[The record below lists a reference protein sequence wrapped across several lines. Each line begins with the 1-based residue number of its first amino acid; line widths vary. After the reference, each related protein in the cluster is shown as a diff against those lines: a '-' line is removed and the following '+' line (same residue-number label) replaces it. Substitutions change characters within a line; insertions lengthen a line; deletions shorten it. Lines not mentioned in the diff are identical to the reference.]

1 MLHTVEADLGR
12 APPAARIF
20 LGAEL
25 KAQWTRAQCPRFG
38 NVDTIGGGVILVA
51 ELDRIADA
59 RLEDGKA
66 LLAGGRYDGAAYV
79 CGYAVEVALKA
90 RICRTLNW
98 SDFPSTKGEFQA
110 YRTFQTHDLDVL
122 LRLSGQE
129 ARIKHDL
136 FDLWNA
142 VAMWNPESRYSVI
155 GTIQRADAES
165 MNNAAEQ
172 LLKAL

>member
-1 MLHTVEADLGR
+1 MPLAVSFHVIDSGEIQRGPRRDCR
-12 APPAARIF
+12 YIF
-20 LGAEL
+20 GS
-25 KAQWTRAQCPRFG
+25 
-38 NVDTIGGGVILVA
+38 VITVA

-66 LLAGGRYDGAAYV
+66 LLSSGRYDGAAYV
-79 CGYAVEVALKA
+79 CGYAVEIALKA

-98 SDFPSTKGEFQA
+98 LDFPRTTGEFHN
-110 YRTFQTHDLDVL
+110 YKSFQTHALEVL

-129 ARIKHDL
+129 KRIKSEH

-142 VAMWNPESRYSVI
+142 VALWNPESRYSVI
-155 GTIQRADAES
+155 GTIQKADAES
-165 MNNAAEQ
+165 MISAAEQ